1 MGCNCSRH
9 QHKQKKLEGFLL
21 RTTETIPKLL
31 REPAKWAC
39 CLSQAGFLLA
49 KYHNWIIHLF
59 IIREL
64 SASGFSSP
72 RSQKW
77 WKIEKKKLSEKLNAK
92 HHGQPQPKPVFGTRG
107 SLIAFVP
114 WETNTD
120 NPNITQCYP
129 QSLSQ
134 PLWCLWVSFWA
145 TKGAQEA
152 TTIWTPWTQGC
163 CDFLFRSNILVYLL
177 VRDPLQGFC
186 MLLHKIIINKLHL

>member
-77 WKIEKKKLSEKLNAK
+77 WKIEKKKIVWKAECKAPRSAPAK
-92 HHGQPQPKPVFGTRG
+92 ACVWDQRKFNCLCSLGNKHWQPQYHPVLPTVTVPATLVPLGLLLGHQGSTRG
-107 SLIAFVP
+107 NNNLNP
-114 WETNTD
+114 LNTGM
-120 NPNITQCYP
+120 
-129 QSLSQ
+129 
-134 PLWCLWVSFWA
+134 LWL
-145 TKGAQEA
+145 
-152 TTIWTPWTQGC
+152 
-163 CDFLFRSNILVYLL
+163 
-177 VRDPLQGFC
+177 PLQVKHPG
-186 MLLHKIIINKLHL
+186 LSVSEGSSSGVLHAPS